1 MFSEIPRCVVE
12 ESWAAWIASR
22 KEECVSR
29 PGAAPE
35 EKEMALFHSTAAT
48 REIKRAC
55 LYTEEE
61 LKQPAAPR
69 KKIAPAEGVSFF

>member
-12 ESWAAWIASR
+12 ESWAAWIA
-22 KEECVSR
+22 KGECASS
-29 PGAAPE
+29 PQAAPK

-61 LKQPAAPR
+61 LKQPAVLR
-69 KKIAPAEGVSFF
+69 KKIAPAEGASFF

>member
-12 ESWAAWIASR
+12 ESWAAFWIA
-22 KEECVSR
+22 KGECASS
-29 PGAAPE
+29 PEAAPK